1 MNIAITS
8 CGREKDSQPDM
19 SFGRAKWFIFYDEDT
34 GRFEARENSDNVEA
48 AHGAGIQAAQRVA
61 DFGADVVLT
70 GNIGPNAFRTLKAA
84 GIRIFLFGKDRKSVA
99 EVLQGWKAGEFSE
112 AAGATNKGHRA

>member
-1 MNIAITS
+1 MRECDVLIVGGGPAGSS
-8 CGREKDSQPDM
+8 C
-19 SFGRAKWFIFYDEDT
+19 
-34 GRFEARENSDNVEA
+34 ARTLVEA
-48 AHGAGIQAAQRVA
+48 
-61 DFGADVVLT
+61 GADVVLT